1 MYDISHELPKNLVAQ
16 DFDGSL
22 LRKELTMPQQTQP
35 MTGRI
40 VVTHQ
45 GPSGIMAKVNG
56 KATTFGDRE
65 ELFRAAVLLAEGSAD
80 AQKAHPPPVK
90 GV

>member
-1 MYDISHELPKNLVAQ
+1 MKQESQSI
-16 DFDGSL
+16 
-22 LRKELTMPQQTQP
+22 TC
-35 MTGRI
+35 RI

-45 GPSGIMAKVNG
+45 GPAGVVAKVNG
-56 KATTFGDRE
+56 KAMAFQDRQDLFG
-65 ELFRAAVLLAEGSAD
+65 AAVLLAEGSAD

>member
-1 MYDISHELPKNLVAQ
+1 MKQE
-16 DFDGSL
+16 
-22 LRKELTMPQQTQP
+22 TQP
-35 MTGRI
+35 ITGRI

-56 KATTFGDRE
+56 QATTFRDRE
-65 ELFRAAVLLAEGSAD
+65 DLFRAAVLLAERSAD